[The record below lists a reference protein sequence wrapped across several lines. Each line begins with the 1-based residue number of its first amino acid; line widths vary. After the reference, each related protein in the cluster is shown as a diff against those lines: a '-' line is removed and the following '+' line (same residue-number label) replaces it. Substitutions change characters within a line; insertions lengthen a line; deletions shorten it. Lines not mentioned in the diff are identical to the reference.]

1 MKKAISFLLA
11 LVMALS
17 LLPAAVWADN
27 KAGGD
32 TSGGNAGGESNAL
45 QVGGCT
51 VYYAT
56 SVSNEGVVSCNA
68 NVNNTA
74 KLGENG
80 EISAFKVA
88 GAVANE
94 KYYIVVMWGEN
105 ETEPTITLRQRES
118 VIDGEKKSNKTV
130 FELTVPEV
138 GTQEDTVI
146 DFDLCVNSGQSSPF
160 GVIFA
165 KKNNNPSAEL
175 SEAAKNYMNQFATEE
190 GYLKQ
195 GTDEKVVLSE
205 DRQYTDAEKTAIKN
219 AVAEH
224 RVLQDDVRWE
234 VDGQRFVYAE
244 FRNDGEMEFGEYLAR
259 LASKAGISL
268 WNDYPSGDDAG
279 VKLTANGHE
288 IQFCTGMDYGILSYD
303 ERCEVKEE
311 HPVNEVPY
319 YAVPNGMN
327 GFLLVVNAEPT
338 KGNAAPNLT
347 LSGAESTTSGT
358 NEYGEAYVAYTT
370 DYGTV
375 TIREF
380 GNISSTKWVYG
391 VDVNVA
397 EGKSGGTLNFAAKY
411 DNNENN
417 DSLFNVVFEDRGWQ
431 PEKPD
436 YNFTFTGGSLKNA
449 PEGLKVLADKDYQ
462 YPVLDVDVHFT
473 FPKELKRWT
482 ADADGNDWDYK
493 IYQDKDSG
501 MVTVEVNSKNF
512 NVNRWQ
518 EAVKN
523 SEQGMMADGLF
534 FNWYLGKSDNNP
546 PRQYGFDLMGNLDM
560 ENSDLQNFSGV
571 GNYFSSFNF
580 DQELV
585 EDYYYT
591 NGHRLATIN
600 RQTGDKSLLTIKQQ
614 GEIWF
619 SLIAMDN
626 GVNEEGTTKTATV
639 GNAGEKFF
647 MLVRIQPN
655 GDYIDT
661 LPNNNGTPVEKNRL
675 HVTVTDKSDSNVDN
689 WNAIIPTSG
698 SVFMRLTD
706 PDKNVR
712 DTRDRVKIAELTVTA
727 PTGYTLKEWTN
738 GGGPETALPA
748 TITNDLY
755 QTVRLTWVKNND
767 PGETFTEYVDIECQN
782 STEWFNGLGK
792 DENVSVTKPGKYTDD
807 TTDKRLKENGI
818 SVEYDPNIG
827 YFKTTVDSSKLKDV
841 SLLLE
846 GQAVITPPSNAKY
859 YRAIEP
865 AGSDSPA
872 LASGEVTRSLFNGE
886 KIHSVDRPVGM
897 ALMKWDYLELPNDGL
912 VVYFAASQMYRE
924 LVVQWLGENNE
935 VIGYSYIYGR
945 NGDFVT
951 AVDTAVVDKLD
962 NEEVEVPTLVTD
974 KENLQFTCDK
984 NPQTGSEDGRKLF
997 LQFEVMDNSGENK
1010 PVYTVYLPYEYFNM
1024 TKEQGLALAA
1034 QGIKPA
1040 ITHYLDD
1047 ACTTTKPIIDSAYT
1061 EYGVMIV
1068 TDSFSPYVI
1077 DCSATGDDDTTPPRY
1092 YYSSGRG
1099 SSDSTITSGA
1109 DQTKQAGDIVKV
1121 TVKSSAKV
1129 QTVYV
1134 DGVALSAGDYI
1145 ISGGTVKL
1153 QGTYTVKL
1161 AQGSHALRIAY
1172 SDGSAVSTTFTLKG
1186 TTAPKTGDAGIAVY
1200 AVMALGGCT
1209 GAAALAFRRKR
1220 ED

>member
-17 LLPAAVWADN
+17 LLPAAVWAE
-27 KAGGD
+27 GD
-32 TSGGNAGGESNAL
+32 SGSTSEGNANTGSNAL
-45 QVGGCT
+45 SVGGHK

-56 SVSNEGVVSCNA
+56 RVDEDGKVYCNA

-74 KLGENG
+74 KLGKNG

-105 ETEPTITLRQRES
+105 ETEPTITLGQRES
-118 VIDGEKKSNKTV
+118 VINGEKKSNKTV

-138 GTQEDTVI
+138 GTQEDTVV
-146 DFDLCVNSGQSSPF
+146 DFDLCVNSGQGSPF

-165 KKNNNPSAEL
+165 KKNNNPSVEL
-175 SEAAKNYMNQFATEE
+175 SDAAKAYMDQFATED

-195 GTDEKVVLSE
+195 GADGKVVLSE
-205 DRQYTDAEKTAIKN
+205 DRQYTDAEKESIKS

-224 RVLQDDVRWE
+224 RNLQDDVRWE

-244 FRNDGEMEFGEYLAR
+244 FRNDGQMEFGEYLAR

-303 ERCEVKEE
+303 ERREVKEE

-319 YAVPNGMN
+319 YAVPNDMN
-327 GFLLVVNAEPT
+327 GFLLVVNTENTA
-338 KGNAAPNLT
+338 GNMAPSLT
-347 LSGAESTTSGT
+347 LSGATAKETGN
-358 NEYGEAYVAYTT
+358 NEYNEKYAVYET

-397 EGKSGGTLNFAAKY
+397 EGKSGGTLNFAVKY
-411 DNNENN
+411 DENANN

-431 PEKPD
+431 PEEPD
-436 YNFTFTGGSLKNA
+436 YNFEFTGGSLEKA
-449 PEGLKVLADKDYQ
+449 PEGLQVLHEEGYK
-462 YPVLDVDVHFT
+462 YPVLGTDVTFT
-473 FPKELKRWT
+473 FPEELKRWT
-482 ADADGNDWDYK
+482 ADTDGDNWDYK

-512 NVNRWQ
+512 NVDRWQ

-546 PRQYGFDLMGNLDM
+546 PRQYGFDLMGNLNM
-560 ENSDLQNFSGV
+560 ENSDLQDFSGV
-571 GNYFSSFNF
+571 GNYFSSFDF
-580 DQELV
+580 EQKLV
-585 EDYYYT
+585 KDYYYT

-626 GVNEEGTTKTATV
+626 KDDNAKTATV
-639 GNAGEKFF
+639 GNADEKFF
-647 MLVRIQPN
+647 MMVRIQPN

-661 LPNNNGTPVEKNRL
+661 VTNNNGTPVEKGRMS
-675 HVTVTDKSDSNVDN
+675 VRVTDRTN
-689 WNAIIPTSG
+689 WQDAIIPTGG
-698 SVFMRLTD
+698 SVFMRLRD

-738 GGGPETALPA
+738 GGEPETALPA

-755 QTVRLTWVKNND
+755 QTVRLTWVKNNGS
-767 PGETFTEYVDIECQN
+767 GETFFTEYVDIECQN
-782 STEWFNGLGK
+782 STEWFNGL
-792 DENVSVTKPGKYTDD
+792 DTNVTKPNDYTDAK
-807 TTDKRLKENGI
+807 TKGLLEQNGI
-818 SVEYDPNIG
+818 SVEYDKDIG

-841 SLLLE
+841 SLLLK
-846 GQAVITPPSNAKY
+846 GQAVITPPNSNAKY
-859 YRAIEP
+859 YRFLEP
-865 AGSDSPA
+865 GGSDSPA
-872 LASGEVTRSLFNGE
+872 LASGEVTQSLFAGE

-897 ALMKWDYLELPNDGL
+897 ALMDWNYMELPNDGL

-924 LVVQWLGENNE
+924 LVVQWLDENNG

-951 AVDTAVVDKLD
+951 AVDTAVVDKLAD

-997 LQFEVMDNSGENK
+997 LQFEVMDNSGENE

-1024 TKEQGLALAA
+1024 TKAQGLALAA
-1034 QGIKPA
+1034 RGIKPTV
-1040 ITHYLDD
+1040 THYLDD
-1047 ACTTTKPIIDSAYT
+1047 ACTESVKFQGEYT
-1061 EYGVMIV
+1061 ENGVMFV

-1077 DCSATGDDDTTPPRY
+1077 DCSVQSNRY
-1092 YYSSGRG
+1092 YYTGSG

-1134 DGVALSAGDYI
+1134 DGVALGAGDYI

-1161 AQGSHALRIAY
+1161 AQGSHTLRIVY

>member
-1 MKKAISFLLA
+1 MKKAMSFLLA

-17 LLPAAVWADN
+17 LLPAAVWAE
-27 KAGGD
+27 GD
-32 TSGGNAGGESNAL
+32 SGSTSEGNADTGKNAL
-45 QVGGCT
+45 RVGGYT

-56 SVSNEGVVSCNA
+56 SVSNEGVVYCNA

-118 VIDGEKKSNKTV
+118 VINGEKKSNKTV

-138 GTQEDTVI
+138 GTQEDTVV
-146 DFDLCVNSGQSSPF
+146 DFDLCVNSGQGFPF

-165 KKNNNPSAEL
+165 KKNNNPSVEL
-175 SEAAKNYMNQFATEE
+175 PEAAKNYMNQFATED
-190 GYLKQ
+190 GYLKH

-205 DRQYTDAEKTAIKN
+205 DRRYTDAEKTAIKN

-244 FRNDGEMEFGEYLAR
+244 CRNDGEMEFGEYLAR

-327 GFLLVVNAEPT
+327 GFLLVVNATDGEDSAVPS
-338 KGNAAPNLT
+338 LT
-347 LSGAESTTSGT
+347 LSGAESTTPGT
-358 NEYGEAYVAYTT
+358 NEYGEAYVTYTT

-375 TIREF
+375 TIRKFE
-380 GNISSTKWVYG
+380 NISSTKWVYG

-431 PEKPD
+431 PEEPD
-436 YNFTFTGGSLKNA
+436 YTFEFKGGSLGNA
-449 PEGLKVLADKDYQ
+449 PEGLKVLAEKGYK
-462 YPVLDVDVHFT
+462 YPVLGTDVHFT

-493 IYQDKDSG
+493 IYQDEDSG
-501 MVTVEVNSKNF
+501 IVTVEVNSKNF
-512 NVNRWQ
+512 NAQRWQ
-518 EAVKN
+518 DAVGN

-534 FNWYLGKSDNNP
+534 FHWYLGTGNNP
-546 PRQYGFDLMGNLDM
+546 PRRYGFDLMGNLGM

-626 GVNEEGTTKTATV
+626 GVNEEGATETATV
-639 GNAGEKFF
+639 ENADEKFF

-661 LPNNNGTPVEKNRL
+661 LTNDNGTPVEKNRL

-689 WNAIIPTSG
+689 WNAIIPTGG
-698 SVFMRLTD
+698 SVFMRIRD
-706 PDKNVR
+706 PNEDVR
-712 DTRDRVKIAELTVTA
+712 GTQSRGTKIAELTVTA
-727 PTGYTLKEWTN
+727 PTGYTLKEWRN
-738 GGGPETALPA
+738 GGSTGTTLPA

-755 QTVRLTWVKNND
+755 QTVRLTWVKNNGS
-767 PGETFTEYVDIECQN
+767 GETFTEYVDIECQN
-782 STEWFNGLGK
+782 STEWFNELDAK
-792 DENVSVTKPGKYTDD
+792 VTKPGDYTDAD
-807 TTDKRLKENGI
+807 TKDLLEQNGI
-818 SVEYDPNIG
+818 NVEYDASIG
-827 YFKTTVDSSKLKDV
+827 YFKTTVDSSKLKEV
-841 SLLLE
+841 SLLLK
-846 GQAVITPPSNAKY
+846 GQAIITAPDGARH
-859 YRAIEP
+859 YRFLEP
-865 AGSDSPA
+865 GGSDSPA
-872 LASGEVTRSLFNGE
+872 LASGEVTRGLFDREE
-886 KIHSVDRPVGM
+886 KHPVDRPVGM
-897 ALMKWDYLELPNDGL
+897 ALMDWDYMELPNDGL

-924 LVVQWLGENNE
+924 LVVQWLGEDDT

-997 LQFEVMDNSGENK
+997 LQFEVMDNSGENE

-1034 QGIKPA
+1034 QGIKPTV
-1040 ITHYLDD
+1040 THYMDD

-1061 EYGVMIV
+1061 ECGVMIV

-1077 DCSATGDDDTTPPRY
+1077 DCSAQNEDNGSSGNHY
-1092 YYSSGRG
+1092 YYTGSG

-1121 TVKSSAKV
+1121 TVKSGAKV

-1161 AQGSHALRIAY
+1161 AQGSHTLRIVY

>member
-17 LLPAAVWADN
+17 LLPAAVWAEGDS
-27 KAGGD
+27 AG
-32 TSGGNAGGESNAL
+32 SENVFA
-45 QVGGCT
+45 
-51 VYYAT
+51 Y
-56 SVSNEGVVSCNA
+56 EGV
-68 NVNNTA
+68 
-74 KLGENG
+74 
-80 EISAFKVA
+80 EI
-88 GAVANE
+88 
-94 KYYIVVMWGEN
+94 Y
-105 ETEPTITLRQRES
+105 T
-118 VIDGEKKSNKTV
+118 
-130 FELTVPEV
+130 
-138 GTQEDTVI
+138 
-146 DFDLCVNSGQSSPF
+146 
-160 GVIFA
+160 
-165 KKNNNPSAEL
+165 
-175 SEAAKNYMNQFATEE
+175 
-190 GYLKQ
+190 
-195 GTDEKVVLSE
+195 
-205 DRQYTDAEKTAIKN
+205 QYTDNKLGYSGENLDGLSVVTN
-219 AVAEH
+219 GGGGTSVQ
-224 RVLQDDVRWE
+224 VLCEADATSMT
-234 VDGQRFVYAE
+234 VYLKPQT
-244 FRNDGEMEFGEYLAR
+244 GETIRIPEDHPAFSVSKIEALGE
-259 LASKAGISL
+259 SGI
-268 WNDYPSGDDAG
+268 Y
-279 VKLTANGHE
+279 KLTTTDVTRNTPVLIFSGETKRTEIDLLFCKRGQSGGEDNPDQGDNNDCIARYDAFENSVIITELRNLNRDTIELGVEWREELREVQRVGLPIGVIGQLAKNGKSVTLYNFRGVQLHLSAAALGDIAGKLSDGSGKDKLWVVTDFARDNGSE
-288 IQFCTGMDYGILSYD
+288 ESMASVRSFRIQLYLNDECT
-303 ERCEVKEE
+303 EVYQPGENLNYALGCTTAASNAK
-311 HPVNEVPY
+311 
-319 YAVPNGMN
+319 YAVFAVPG
-327 GFLLVVNAEPT
+327 EE
-338 KGNAAPNLT
+338 NAAPVKTDISVDSRKNEWEED
-347 LSGAESTTSGT
+347 GAMRSELNHTFPVTTGGFYIVAPEGFDFANMQWLWET
-358 NEYGEAYVAYTT
+358 GE
-370 DYGTV
+370 
-375 TIREF
+375 
-380 GNISSTKWVYG
+380 
-391 VDVNVA
+391 
-397 EGKSGGTLNFAAKY
+397 
-411 DNNENN
+411 
-417 DSLFNVVFEDRGWQ
+417 
-431 PEKPD
+431 PEEPD
-436 YNFTFTGGSLKNA
+436 YTFEFTGGSLKNA
-449 PEGLKVLADKDYQ
+449 PEGLKVLADKGYQ
-462 YPVLDVDVHFT
+462 YPVLDTDVYFT
-473 FPKELKRWT
+473 FPQELKRWT
-482 ADADGNDWDYK
+482 ADTDGDDWDYK

-501 MVTVEVNSKNF
+501 IVTVEVNSKNF
-512 NVNRWQ
+512 NVDRWQ

-546 PRQYGFDLMGNLDM
+546 PRKYGFDLMGNLDM

-571 GNYFSSFNF
+571 GQYFAESVDA

-661 LPNNNGTPVEKNRL
+661 LPNNNGTPAGKDRLSVE
-675 HVTVTDKSDSNVDN
+675 VTDDEN
-689 WNAIIPTSG
+689 WTAIIPTSG

-706 PDKNVR
+706 PNRDVR
-712 DTRDRVKIAELTVTA
+712 RQDSWDDKIAELTVDA
-727 PTGYTLKEWTN
+727 PSGYELAEWTN
-738 GGGPETALPA
+738 GRNRGSALPA

-755 QTVRLTWVKNND
+755 QTVRLTWVKTDNS
-767 PGETFTEYVDIECQN
+767 GETFAEYVDIECQN

-807 TTDKRLKENGI
+807 PTDKRLKENGI
-818 SVEYDPNIG
+818 NVEYDPSIG
-827 YFKTTVDSSKLKDV
+827 YFKTTVDSSKLKDA
-841 SLLLE
+841 SLLLK
-846 GQAVITPPSNAKY
+846 GQAVITPPDNAKY

-872 LASGEVTRSLFNGE
+872 LASGEVTRSLFDREE
-886 KIHSVDRPVGM
+886 KHPVDRPVGM
-897 ALMKWDYLELPNDGL
+897 ALMDWDYMELPNDGL

-924 LVVQWLGENNE
+924 LVVQWLGEDDT

-997 LQFEVMDNSGENK
+997 LQFAVSGDYGEDA
-1010 PVYTVYLPYEYFNM
+1010 TIYLPYEYFNM

-1034 QGIKPA
+1034 QGIKPTV
-1040 ITHYLDD
+1040 THYMDD

-1077 DCSATGDDDTTPPRY
+1077 DCSAQNEDNGSSGNRY
-1092 YYSSGRG
+1092 YYTGSG

-1121 TVKSSAKV
+1121 TVKSGAKV

-1161 AQGSHALRIAY
+1161 AQGSHTLRIAY

>member
-27 KAGGD
+27 E
-32 TSGGNAGGESNAL
+32 AGGESE
-45 QVGGCT
+45 GST
-51 VYYAT
+51 T
-56 SVSNEGVVSCNA
+56 SQQHDCWWLKYND
-68 NVNNTA
+68 NTTA
-74 KLGENG
+74 IGL
-80 EISAFKVA
+80 
-88 GAVANE
+88 
-94 KYYIVVMWGEN
+94 
-105 ETEPTITLRQRES
+105 
-118 VIDGEKKSNKTV
+118 
-130 FELTVPEV
+130 
-138 GTQEDTVI
+138 
-146 DFDLCVNSGQSSPF
+146 
-160 GVIFA
+160 
-165 KKNNNPSAEL
+165 
-175 SEAAKNYMNQFATEE
+175 AADMAE
-190 GYLKQ
+190 GYLTLNRDNKRLEVFNDNRSSPPAYHNVPANI
-195 GTDEKVVLSE
+195 GSFMI
-205 DRQYTDAEKTAIKN
+205 AISTN
-219 AVAEH
+219 GVENP
-224 RVLQDDVRWE
+224 E
-234 VDGQRFVYAE
+234 V
-244 FRNDGEMEFGEYLAR
+244 N
-259 LASKAGISL
+259 
-268 WNDYPSGDDAG
+268 WPN
-279 VKLTANGHE
+279 LTANAE
-288 IQFCTGMDYGILSYD
+288 SIDYDGAVKFTGILHFEGAGENKKGGLSADGKYFVYYVTVTDPSEGPAVGTTRITATLGEKEIAVFDMTFVEKDNDNPGQDGINDCISAYEVVENGVIITELRNLNRDTIEMGVEWREELREVQRVGLPIGVIRQLAENGKSVTLYNFRGVQLHLSAAVLGDIAGKLSDGNGTDKLWVVTDFARDNGSEESMASVRSFRIQLYLND
-303 ERCEVKEE
+303 ECTEVYQPGENLNYALGCTTA
-311 HPVNEVPY
+311 VSDAT
-319 YAVPNGMN
+319 YAVFAVPG
-327 GFLLVVNAEPT
+327 EED
-338 KGNAAPNLT
+338 AAPVKTDISVDSRKNEWEED
-347 LSGAESTTSGT
+347 GAMRSELNHTFPVTTGGF
-358 NEYGEAYVAYTT
+358 YIVAPADFDFT
-370 DYGTV
+370 DKQWLWETD
-375 TIREF
+375 E
-380 GNISSTKWVYG
+380 
-391 VDVNVA
+391 
-397 EGKSGGTLNFAAKY
+397 
-411 DNNENN
+411 
-417 DSLFNVVFEDRGWQ
+417 
-431 PEKPD
+431 PEEPD
-436 YNFTFTGGSLKNA
+436 YNFEFTGGSLEKA
-449 PEGLKVLADKDYQ
+449 PEGLQVLHEEGYK
-462 YPVLDVDVHFT
+462 YPVLGTDVTFT
-473 FPKELKRWT
+473 FPEELKRWT
-482 ADADGNDWDYK
+482 ADTDGDNWDYK

-512 NVNRWQ
+512 NVDRWQ

-546 PRQYGFDLMGNLDM
+546 PRQYGFDLMGNLNM
-560 ENSDLQNFSGV
+560 ENSDLQDFSGV
-571 GNYFSSFNF
+571 GNYFSSFDF
-580 DQELV
+580 EQKLV
-585 EDYYYT
+585 KDYYYT

-626 GVNEEGTTKTATV
+626 GVNEDGTTKTATV
-639 GNAGEKFF
+639 GNADEKFF
-647 MLVRIQPN
+647 MMVRIQPN

-661 LPNNNGTPVEKNRL
+661 VTNNNGTPAGKDRL
-675 HVTVTDKSDSNVDN
+675 RVKVTDGEN

-698 SVFMRLTD
+698 SVFMRLRD
-706 PDKNVR
+706 QDKNVQR
-712 DTRDRVKIAELTVTA
+712 QDSWGDKIAELNVTA
-727 PTGYTLKEWTN
+727 PAGYTLQEWRN
-738 GGGPETALPA
+738 GGSTGTTFPA
-748 TITNDLY
+748 TITNELY

-818 SVEYDPNIG
+818 SVEYDARIG

-841 SLLLE
+841 SLLLK
-846 GQAVITPPSNAKY
+846 GQAVITALDGARH
-859 YRAIEP
+859 YRFLEP
-865 AGSDSPA
+865 GGSDSPA
-872 LASGEVTRSLFNGE
+872 LASGEVTRGLFDREE
-886 KIHSVDRPVGM
+886 KHPVDRPVGM
-897 ALMKWDYLELPNDGL
+897 ALMDWDYMELPNDGL

-924 LVVQWLGENNE
+924 LVVQWLGENDE

-997 LQFEVMDNSGENK
+997 LQFEVMDNSGENG

-1024 TKEQGLALAA
+1024 TKSQGLALAA
-1034 QGIKPA
+1034 RGIKPTV
-1040 ITHYLDD
+1040 THYLDD
-1047 ACTTTKPIIDSAYT
+1047 ACTESVKFQGEYT
-1061 EYGVMIV
+1061 ENGVKF
-1068 TDSFSPYVI
+1068 TTRSFSPFVI

-1092 YYSSGRG
+1092 YYSSGSG

-1161 AQGSHALRIAY
+1161 AQGSHTLRIAY

>member
-27 KAGGD
+27 EAD
-32 TSGGNAGGESNAL
+32 GESEGSTTSQQHDCWWLKYNDNTTAIGL
-45 QVGGCT
+45 AADMAQGYLTLNRNGSQMQVGKDEQCT
-51 VYYAT
+51 PPAYR
-56 SVSNEGVVSCNA
+56 SVPANIGSFMIAISTNGV
-68 NVNNTA
+68 
-74 KLGENG
+74 EN
-80 EISAFKVA
+80 
-88 GAVANE
+88 
-94 KYYIVVMWGEN
+94 
-105 ETEPTITLRQRES
+105 
-118 VIDGEKKSNKTV
+118 
-130 FELTVPEV
+130 PEV
-138 GTQEDTVI
+138 
-146 DFDLCVNSGQSSPF
+146 NWP
-160 GVIFA
+160 
-165 KKNNNPSAEL
+165 N
-175 SEAAKNYMNQFATEE
+175 
-190 GYLKQ
+190 
-195 GTDEKVVLSE
+195 
-205 DRQYTDAEKTAIKN
+205 
-219 AVAEH
+219 
-224 RVLQDDVRWE
+224 
-234 VDGQRFVYAE
+234 
-244 FRNDGEMEFGEYLAR
+244 
-259 LASKAGISL
+259 
-268 WNDYPSGDDAG
+268 
-279 VKLTANGHE
+279 LTANAE
-288 IQFCTGMDYGILSYD
+288 SIDYDGAVKFTGILHFEGAGENKKGGLSADGKYFVYYVTVTDPSEGPAVGTTRITATLGEKEIAVFDMTFVEKDNDNPGQDGINDCISAYEVVENGVIITELRNLNRDTIEMGVEWREALSEVQRVGLPIGVIGQLAKNGKSVTLYNFRGVQLHLSAAVLGDIAGKLSDGNGTDKLWVVTDFARDNGSEESMASVRSFRIQLYLND
-303 ERCEVKEE
+303 ECTEVYQPGENLNYALGCTTA
-311 HPVNEVPY
+311 VSDAT
-319 YAVPNGMN
+319 YAV
-327 GFLLVVNAEPT
+327 FT
-338 KGNAAPNLT
+338 APGKEDT
-347 LSGAESTTSGT
+347 APVKTGISVKT
-358 NEYGEAYVAYTT
+358 EAWT
-370 DYGTV
+370 
-375 TIREF
+375 
-380 GNISSTKWVYG
+380 
-391 VDVNVA
+391 
-397 EGKSGGTLNFAAKY
+397 
-411 DNNENN
+411 NENN
-417 DSLFNVVFEDRGWQ
+417 EVTELNHAFPVTAGGFYIVA
-431 PEKPD
+431 PEEFDFANMQWLWETGEPEEPD
-436 YNFTFTGGSLKNA
+436 YTFEFKGGSLENA
-449 PEGLKVLADKDYQ
+449 PEGLKVLAEKGYK
-462 YPVLDVDVHFT
+462 YPVLGTDVHFT

-493 IYQDKDSG
+493 IYQDEDSG
-501 MVTVEVNSKNF
+501 IVTVEVNSKNF
-512 NVNRWQ
+512 NAQRWQ
-518 EAVKN
+518 DAVRN

-571 GNYFSSFNF
+571 GQYFAESVDA

-626 GVNEEGTTKTATV
+626 GVDKEGATKTATV

-661 LPNNNGTPVEKNRL
+661 LTNDNGTPVEKGRMS
-675 HVTVTDKSDSNVDN
+675 VRVTDRTN
-689 WNAIIPTSG
+689 WQDAIIPTGG
-698 SVFMRLTD
+698 SVFMRLRD

-738 GGGPETALPA
+738 GGEPETALPA

-755 QTVRLTWVKNND
+755 QTVRLTWVKNNGS
-767 PGETFTEYVDIECQN
+767 GETFTEYVDIECQN
-782 STEWFNGLGK
+782 STEWFNELDAK
-792 DENVSVTKPGKYTDD
+792 VTKPDDYTDAE
-807 TTDKRLKENGI
+807 TKGLLEQNGI
-818 SVEYDPNIG
+818 SVEYDASIG
-827 YFKTTVDSSKLKDV
+827 YFKTTVDNSKLKDV
-841 SLLLE
+841 SLLLK
-846 GQAVITPPSNAKY
+846 GQAVITAPDGARH
-859 YRAIEP
+859 YRFLEP
-865 AGSDSPA
+865 GGSDSPA
-872 LASGEVTRSLFNGE
+872 LASGEVTRGLFDREE
-886 KIHSVDRPVGM
+886 KHPVDRPVGM
-897 ALMKWDYLELPNDGL
+897 ALMDWDYMELPNDGL

-924 LVVQWLGENNE
+924 LVVQWLGEDDT

-997 LQFEVMDNSGENK
+997 LQFEVMDNSGENE

-1034 QGIKPA
+1034 QGIKPTV
-1040 ITHYLDD
+1040 THYMDD

-1077 DCSATGDDDTTPPRY
+1077 DCSAQNEDNGSSGNRY
-1092 YYSSGRG
+1092 YYTGSG

-1121 TVKSSAKV
+1121 TVKSGAKV

-1161 AQGSHALRIAY
+1161 AQGSHTLRIAY
-1172 SDGSAVSTTFTLKG
+1172 SDGSAVSTNFTLKG